1 MLKATNTEM
10 AKLETQEMPNIN
22 KTLISCSEKL
32 SS

>member
-1 MLKATNTEM
+1 MLKAINIEM
-10 AKLETQEMPNIN
+10 AKLETQMHNID